1 MKNKK
6 KAEQSTNP
14 KITQLEDTRL
24 KAQRAL
30 LQSDALDA
38 SAAMREPIVMH
49 PADEV
54 SEPPITGHSML
65 TQCISFA
72 REPALPHLEGA
83 RDDLASVQH
92 SPQKD

>member
-1 MKNKK
+1 MEDNKK
-6 KAEQSTNP
+6 AGQSASP
-14 KITQLEDTRL
+14 KITRLEGTSRNTL
-24 KAQRAL
+24 RASR
-30 LQSDALDA
+30 QSDALDA
-38 SAAMREPIVMH
+38 SAARREPIVMH
-49 PADEV
+49 PGDEV

-83 RDDLASVQH
+83 SDHLVSVQH